1 MMRLGLDK
9 SGTLTRHMERKMN
22 LTETVASN
30 LNKLVKE
37 HDLSTRELAS
47 RANMNQK
54 SVWNVLTMEHSP
66 RLTTLEPLCKTL
78 LVSPTA
84 IVTPGL
90 STSMLMSRR
99 LTRLV
104 DRYTQMDLEQR
115 DKLEQYVDH
124 LLTA

>member
-1 MMRLGLDK
+1 
-9 SGTLTRHMERKMN
+9 MN

-66 RLTTLEPLCKTL
+66 RLATLEPLCKTL

-84 IVTPGL
+84 IVTPNL

-104 DRYTQMDLEQR
+104 ERYTQLDLDQR

-124 LLTA
+124 LLTT

>member
-1 MMRLGLDK
+1 MCSFWLHDGRQPTNGC
-9 SGTLTRHMERKMN
+9 TEMN
-22 LTETVASN
+22 LTETVSSN

-66 RLTTLEPLCKTL
+66 RLATLEPLCKTL

-99 LTRLV
+99 LVRLV
-104 DRYTQMDLEQR
+104 DRYCNMNLEQR
-115 DKLEQYVDH
+115 DQLEQYIDH
-124 LLTA
+124 LVTA

>member
-1 MMRLGLDK
+1 
-9 SGTLTRHMERKMN
+9 MN

-37 HDLSTRELAS
+37 HDLSTRELAN

-66 RLTTLEPLCKTL
+66 RLATLEPLCKTL

-104 DRYTQMDLEQR
+104 DRYAQMDLEQR

>member
-1 MMRLGLDK
+1 
-9 SGTLTRHMERKMN
+9 MN

-54 SVWNVLTMEHSP
+54 SVWNVLQMEHSP
-66 RLTTLEPLCKTL
+66 RLATLEPLCKTL

-84 IVTPGL
+84 IVTPNL

-99 LTRLV
+99 LTSLV
-104 DRYTQMDLEQR
+104 ERYTQMDLDQR
-115 DKLEQYVDH
+115 DKLEQYVEH
-124 LLTA
+124 LLTT

>member
-1 MMRLGLDK
+1 
-9 SGTLTRHMERKMN
+9 MN

-66 RLTTLEPLCKTL
+66 RLATLEPMCKSL

-90 STSMLMSRR
+90 STSMPMSRR
-99 LTRLV
+99 LVRLV
-104 DRYTQMDLEQR
+104 ERYGQMDLEQR
-115 DKLEQYVDH
+115 EKLEQFVDN
-124 LLTA
+124 LLTP